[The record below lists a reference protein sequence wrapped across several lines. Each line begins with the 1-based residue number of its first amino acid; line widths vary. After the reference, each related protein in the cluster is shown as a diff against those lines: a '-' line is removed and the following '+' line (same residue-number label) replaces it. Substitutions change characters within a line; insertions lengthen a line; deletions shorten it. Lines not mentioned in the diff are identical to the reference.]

1 MSESPLSGEGEGEGR
16 APRDQR
22 GAGVGAQVALRGC
35 CSQSPWDPTGAEWD
49 GSHAQE
55 CPSSSPLAAGGVRGH
70 RRVGRVLPLALQGGI
85 LASGA

>member
-1 MSESPLSGEGEGEGR
+1 M
-16 APRDQR
+16 
-22 GAGVGAQVALRGC
+22 QVALRGC
-35 CSQSPWDPTGAEWD
+35 CSQSPWDPRGAEWD

-85 LASGA
+85 LASGT